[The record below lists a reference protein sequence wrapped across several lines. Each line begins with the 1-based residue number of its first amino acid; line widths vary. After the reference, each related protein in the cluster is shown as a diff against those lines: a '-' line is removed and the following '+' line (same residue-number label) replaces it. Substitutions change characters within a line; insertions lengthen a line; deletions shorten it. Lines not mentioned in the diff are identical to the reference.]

1 MSARV
6 PPHNIEA
13 EESLLGAMLLSNDA
27 IAAAVNAHLTS
38 GSFYKPAHGHTY
50 ESAVSLYRR
59 GESVDAV
66 TVADE
71 LKRRGVLD
79 DVGGQGALLELVVR
93 TPSSRSAARYARIV
107 EDHALLR
114 RLVTVGASITDLGYD
129 LPSDVDEAV
138 ARASEIVASIA
149 TRPTAVAR
157 QRVVDG
163 ASFALDRPP
172 EEPAI
177 WGKGDQLLWIE
188 GESCILCGPAGVGKS
203 TIAQQVVKA
212 LVGLSGDV
220 LGFPVAPAEGRVLY
234 VAADRPAQIG
244 RSLARMVSEEDRE
257 RLRERLVVWRGPLA
271 VDLTADPSAL
281 LRLAREH
288 DADTVIL
295 DSLKDVCLDLV
306 KDEVGSRLNRAFQ
319 TTLAGGVDL
328 LALHHQRKG
337 QQGGKPRKI
346 DDVYGSVWVTAGAGS
361 VLLVWGEPGD
371 PVVELSHLKQ
381 PADAVGPLTLLHDHD
396 KGTTAVQD
404 GVDLF
409 DIVRTSNG
417 LTAEGAARA
426 LYGTDEPKRNE
437 VEKARRKLDALV
449 RGERAYRQEAQK
461 GGPTGSTPARYYA
474 LEKGA

>member
-1 MSARV
+1 VNGRV
-6 PPHNIEA
+6 PPHNLEA
-13 EESLLGAMLLSNDA
+13 EESLLGAMLYQGDA
-27 IAAAVNAHLTS
+27 IDAALNAHLTAEH
-38 GSFYKPAHGHTY
+38 FYKPGHGHIY
-50 ESAVSLYRR
+50 DASVKLHQR
-59 GESVDAV
+59 GEAVDPV
-66 TVADE
+66 IVADE
-71 LKRRGVLD
+71 LRRQGLLD
-79 DVGGQGALLELVVR
+79 VVGGQGHLLGLLAR
-93 TPSSRSAARYARIV
+93 TPTASSAPKYARII
-107 EDHALLR
+107 EDHHLLR
-114 RLVTVGASITDLGYD
+114 RLVRVGTSIADAAYE
-129 LPSDVDEAV
+129 LPTDVDEAV
-138 ARASEIVASIA
+138 AKASEAVAAIA
-149 TRPTAVAR
+149 TRPAAAAR

-212 LVGLSGDV
+212 LVGFPGDV

-257 RLRERLVVWRGPLA
+257 TLRERLVVWRGPLA

-288 DADTVIL
+288 DADTVVL

-337 QQGGKPRKI
+337 QQGGKPRKL

-361 VLLVWGEPGD
+361 VLLLWGEPGD

-381 PADAVGPLTLLHDHD
+381 PSDAVGPLTLIHDHD
-396 KGTTAVQD
+396 RGTTEVQE

-409 DIVRTSNG
+409 SVVRTSNG

-426 LYGTDEPKRNE
+426 LFGAEEPKRNE
-437 VEKARRKLDALV
+437 VERARRKLDRLV
-449 RGERAYRQEAQK
+449 GDGLAHRDGGER
-461 GGPTGSTPARYYA
+461 GGPPARYYA
-474 LEKGA
+474 VERAES

>member
-1 MSARV
+1 MTGRV

-13 EESLLGAMLLSNDA
+13 EESLLGAMMLKGDPIDA
-27 IAAAVNAHLTS
+27 ALNARLTADH
-38 GSFYKPAHGHTY
+38 FYKPAHGHIFDA
-50 ESAVSLYRR
+50 AVRLHQR
-59 GESVDAV
+59 GEAVDPV

-71 LKRRGVLD
+71 LRRQALLESA
-79 DVGGQGALLELVVR
+79 GGQGALLELVVR
-93 TPSSRSAARYARIV
+93 TPSTSSAAKYARIV
-107 EDHALLR
+107 DEHAVLR
-114 RLVTVGASITDLGYD
+114 RLVTVGTSITDLAYD
-129 LPSDVDEAV
+129 LPTDVDGAV
-138 ARASEIVASIA
+138 AQAAEIVASIA
-149 TRPTAVAR
+149 ARPTALAR

-177 WGKGDQLLWIE
+177 WGKGDQLLWVE
-188 GESCILCGPAGVGKS
+188 GESCVLCGPAGVGKS

-212 LVGLSGDV
+212 LVGLQGDV

-244 RSLARMVSEEDRE
+244 RSLARMVGEEDRE
-257 RLRERLVVWRGPLA
+257 LLRERLVVWRGPLA

-288 DADTVIL
+288 DADTVVI

-361 VLLVWGEPGD
+361 VLLLWGEPGD

-381 PADAVGPLTLLHDHD
+381 PSDAVGPLTLIHDHD
-396 KGTTAVQD
+396 KGTTEVQE

-409 DIVRTSNG
+409 AIVRTSNG

-426 LYGTDEPKRNE
+426 LFGAEEPKRNE
-437 VEKARRKLDALV
+437 IERARRKLDRLV
-449 RGERAYRQEAQK
+449 GDGLVHREGGER
-461 GGPTGSTPARYYA
+461 GGPPARYYA
-474 LEKGA
+474 VDRAQS